1 MDAAKMSH
9 EDFMDFLRTNIK
21 YLKATDDG
29 TADTLIGLA
38 QMPKPYTQPTP
49 TDDRTPFK

>member
-9 EDFMDFLRTNIK
+9 EEFLEFLKENIA

-29 TADTLIGLA
+29 TTDTLIGLA
-38 QMPKPYTQPTP
+38 QMPKPYTQPAP
-49 TDDRTPFK
+49 TDDRAPFK